1 MNDALTRFPPT
12 RTAALERLSEF
23 VPKAGRA
30 YATNRN
36 YDLGPG
42 GHHHVSQ
49 LSPYLRHRLLTEE
62 EVLQAVLGHYA
73 LSSAEKFVQEV
84 VWRTYWKGWL
94 ELRPSVWDM
103 YQADLTRAWDRVQ
116 TESGLRREWE
126 AACMGE
132 TGIDAFDHWAHE
144 LVQTG
149 YLHNHAR
156 MWFASIWVFTLR
168 LPWELGADFFLRHL
182 LDGDAASNTLGWRWV
197 AGLQTQGKTYLA
209 RPDNIAKYTEGRFKP
224 AGLASF
230 AAPLDGP
237 PHPPRQDP
245 PVGDSLDPGK
255 PSVLLLTD
263 DDLSP
268 GFLFDAGLDPTATGV
283 FTARAEATPLQL
295 ADHVHAF
302 MDGAFDDVAARWGDR
317 LGEVSRLTSAQEI
330 VDWARAHGAEQVV
343 TPHAPVGA
351 TARALDRAEALTDDA
366 GMRLVRCLRDYDAG
380 AWPHATHGFFRFKE
394 KIPRIVGRI
403 KGLRAA

>member
-1 MNDALTRFPPT
+1 
-12 RTAALERLSEF
+12 
-23 VPKAGRA
+23 
-30 YATNRN
+30 
-36 YDLGPG
+36 
-42 GHHHVSQ
+42 
-49 LSPYLRHRLLTEE
+49 
-62 EVLQAVLGHYA
+62 
-73 LSSAEKFVQEV
+73 
-84 VWRTYWKGWL
+84 
-94 ELRPSVWDM
+94 
-103 YQADLTRAWDRVQ
+103 VQ

-168 LPWELGADFFLRHL
+168 LPWEVGADFFLRHL

-224 AGLASF
+224 TGLASF

-245 PVGDSLDPGK
+245 PVGDSLDPGAK
-255 PSVLLLTD
+255 SALLLTD
-263 DDLSP
+263 EDLSP
-268 GFLFDAGLDPTATGV
+268 GHLFDQGLTPAATAF
-283 FTARAEATPLQL
+283 FTARGDATPLKL
-295 ADHVHAF
+295 ADHVGAF
-302 MDGAFDDVAARWGDR
+302 MDAALDDVAARWGDR
-317 LGEVSRLTSAQEI
+317 LGPVSRLTDPSQISSWAQ
-330 VDWARAHGAEQVV
+330 AQGATQIV
-343 TPHAPVGA
+343 TPFAPVGA
-351 TARALDRAEALTDDA
+351 TARSLDRAEQDLDA
-366 GMRLVRCLRDYDAG
+366 AGIRLVRVLRDYDAG

-394 KIPRIVGRI
+394 KIPQIVGRI